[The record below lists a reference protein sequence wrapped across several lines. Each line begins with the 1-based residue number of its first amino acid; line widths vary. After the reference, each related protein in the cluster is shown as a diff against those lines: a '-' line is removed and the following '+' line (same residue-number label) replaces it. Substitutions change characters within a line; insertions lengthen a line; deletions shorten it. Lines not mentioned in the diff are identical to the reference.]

1 MHPDRHPGL
10 FVHAAMIVG
19 VVLSLAFGA
28 GAYFAT
34 SGAIESDAQTRFRA
48 MARAAQNNI
57 DARIKSYSDV
67 LRGVAGLFR
76 SEPDT
81 SAAQFHQYVSELDI
95 KRYFPGIVNI
105 NYARA
110 VRADGL
116 PALNDELYRR
126 LARRG
131 VVHTPLLT
139 APDRDTYTVLVY
151 MEPLP
156 PNLLDRLGLDLE
168 ARGTTRRSLGLAR
181 DTGSLSASGTRIA
194 LRPGPNQSALA
205 LRLPVYRSDLP
216 TDSVQARRLAY
227 IGSAGLGFGLAPL
240 VAGVLDEFPVKGV
253 RLVLTEL
260 TALPPEPG
268 EVPPRAVLYDS
279 LATSA
284 QPNPATP
291 QADDTIFAASLPIE
305 FNQRVW
311 RADFSIPKSD
321 MYTRFDMYYPWLA
334 ALAAGMSTA
343 LLYALFQTLA
353 SSRRNALRMAEEMTR
368 ELRASQTKLQASH
381 EKLRLLAAHAEQI
394 KEGERKRIAREIHDD
409 LAQNLLALKIEAEL
423 LANRTRGAQQ
433 RLHARVVATV
443 RQIDVT
449 IRSVRQIINDLRPNV
464 LDLGLSAAVDWQV
477 ADFARR
483 TGIACELADDDDE
496 HCIDDNSATAF
507 FRILQE
513 SLNNVARHARAT
525 RVSIALHQHAG
536 MLSMTIRDN
545 GVGLQPGSRNRH
557 GSFGLVGIEER
568 IAILGGSFSIS
579 SSGMGSGT
587 AIVVSIPVAGM
598 PLAGTPAAGIT
609 VAGTPVA
616 DTPVAG
622 GAALAADSIPISPIA
637 A

>member
-1 MHPDRHPGL
+1 MHPDRQAGT
-10 FVHAAMIVG
+10 FVHATMIVG
-19 VVLSLAFGA
+19 VVLSLAVGA

-34 SGAIESDAQTRFRA
+34 SGAIQSDAQTRFRA

-76 SEPDT
+76 SAPDT
-81 SAAQFHQYVSELDI
+81 SAAQFHQYVGELDI
-95 KRYFPGIVNI
+95 KRHFPGVVNI

-116 PALNDELYRR
+116 PALNDELQKR

-168 ARGTTRRSLGLAR
+168 ARGTTRRSLAVAR
-181 DTGSLSASGTRIA
+181 DNGSSSASGTRIA

-216 TDSVQARRLAY
+216 NDSVQARRLAY

-253 RLVLTEL
+253 RLVLTEV
-260 TALPPEPG
+260 TALAPEPG
-268 EVPPRAVLYDS
+268 EAPPRAVLYDS
-279 LATSA
+279 LATGA
-284 QPNPATP
+284 LPHPAPP
-291 QADDTIFAASLPIE
+291 QADDGIFAASLPIE

-433 RLHARVVATV
+433 RLHARAVATV

-483 TGIACELADDDDE
+483 TGITCELVDDDDE
-496 HCIDDNSATAF
+496 HRIDDNSATAF

-525 RVSIALHQHAG
+525 HVGITLHQHAG
-536 MLSMTIRDN
+536 MLTMTIRDN

-568 IAILGGSFSIS
+568 IAILGGSFSINS
-579 SSGMGSGT
+579 NGMGSGT
-587 AIVVSIPVAGM
+587 TIVVSIPVDGVTAAG
-598 PLAGTPAAGIT
+598 APAATGP
-609 VAGTPVA
+609 G
-616 DTPVAG
+616 
-622 GAALAADSIPISPIA
+622 LRADSTPISPVA